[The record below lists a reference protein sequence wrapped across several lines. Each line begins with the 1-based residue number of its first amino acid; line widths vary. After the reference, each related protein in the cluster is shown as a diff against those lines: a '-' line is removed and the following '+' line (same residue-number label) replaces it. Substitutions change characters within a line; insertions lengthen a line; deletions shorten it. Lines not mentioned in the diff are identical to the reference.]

1 MTAGTY
7 MMRGVREFAL
17 AIVLL
22 VAVLTGAAAQAQ
34 SAGTLNNQQIEQMVA
49 PIALYPDALVS
60 QVLMA
65 ATYPLEVVD
74 AARWAKENPK
84 VTGQA
89 LEDAMQKQ
97 PWDPSVKA
105 LTAVPQTLAMMN
117 DQLKWTQDLGDAFL
131 AQQSDVLDAV
141 QRLRARAD
149 AAGNLKTTPQQKVVR
164 TNRPAGSPAGAP
176 AQAYVIEFGEPGR
189 ILRADLRSRARV
201 RRMAL

>member
-22 VAVLTGAAAQAQ
+22 VAGLSGAAAQAEQ
-34 SAGTLNNQQIEQMVA
+34 SGGNLNNQQIEQLVA
-49 PIALYPDALVS
+49 PIALFPDSLVS

-65 ATYPLEVVD
+65 STYPLEVVE

-89 LEDAMQKQ
+89 LADAMQKQ
-97 PWDPSVKA
+97 SWDPSVKA

-117 DQLKWTQDLGDAFL
+117 DQIKWTQDLGDAFL
-131 AQQSDVLDAV
+131 GAAE
-141 QRLRARAD
+141 RRARRGAAAARAGRRRRQPEVD
-149 AAGNLKTTPQQKVVR
+149 AATDGHADQ
-164 TNRPAGSPAGAP
+164 PAG
-176 AQAYVIEFGEPGR
+176 Q
-189 ILRADLRSRARV
+189 RARRQRCARDRV
-201 RRMAL
+201 HDRVDQSG